1 MKNQYPLLTFALVAY
16 NQERFIAE
24 AVQGALSQTYCPL
37 EIILSDDCS
46 ADRTFEIMK
55 EMAARYRGPHAMV
68 LNRNEHNLGLI
79 GHINRVMELVQ
90 GELIVIAAGDDISLP
105 ERAERL
111 YQSYAVSQG
120 QAHSL
125 FSRAIRIDSDGDQ
138 LGPEQILYSPNRY
151 ELEYMA
157 EHPVSVPGST
167 QAWSRKIFDLFGPI
181 DTRIISEDVIIP
193 FRAALLGQI
202 TFVDQ
207 PLIHRRHHQNN
218 MWLHPANANRSEVLH
233 WHRQRF
239 RHHLESMI
247 AMWET
252 KMRDLDTMTI
262 HDPKRRVELEHIR
275 KVLQRRL
282 THIRMERKYV
292 QAKPIQ
298 RVQVLLESLREGV
311 PCVRLL
317 RWVMQYAFP
326 EQYYKIARLYG

>member
-1 MKNQYPLLTFALVAY
+1 MKNQHPLLTFALVAY

-24 AVQGALSQTYCPL
+24 AVQGALNQTYCPL

-46 ADRTFEIMK
+46 PDRTFEIMQ
-55 EMAARYRGPHAMV
+55 EMAATYRGPHAIIP
-68 LNRNEHNLGLI
+68 NRNEHNLGLI

-105 ERAERL
+105 ERVERL

-138 LGPEQILYSPNRY
+138 LGAEQISYSPNRY

-167 QAWSRKIFDLFGPI
+167 QAWSRKIFESFGPI

-218 MWLHPANANRSEVLH
+218 MWLHPATANRSEILH

-239 RHHLESMI
+239 GHHLESMI

-252 KMRDLDTMTI
+252 KMRDVDTMTI
-262 HDPKRRVELEHIR
+262 HDPERKAELEHIR

-282 THIRMERKYV
+282 THIRMERKYL
-292 QAKPIQ
+292 QAQPVQ
-298 RVQVLLESLREGV
+298 RVQVLLESLRQGV
-311 PCVRLL
+311 PFVRLL